1 MKISMNW
8 LHEWVNPSISFDE
21 LTHRLTMAGL
31 ELDGVEA
38 AAADFTGVVIGEIIA
53 VEQHPDAERL
63 KVCQVNIAPD
73 GTDAD
78 TLQIVTNVG
87 NVCPSMKV
95 PVATIGAVLAGES
108 VDKPFK
114 IKKTKLRGVLS
125 QGMFCGA
132 DTLGINDGSDGLL
145 ELPSDAPLGDNIRDY
160 CQLDDQ
166 IIELD
171 LTPNRADCLS
181 VEGVAREIGVLSK
194 TAVKTLK
201 IAAVPTSHNES
212 LNVTI
217 DDNQAC
223 PRYAGRIIKGI
234 NPQASTPLWM
244 KEKLR
249 RAGLRSLSA
258 TVDVT
263 NFVLLELGQPMHA
276 FDLDQ
281 LQGDIQVRFANNG
294 EKLTLLDGQKIS
306 LKDNSLVICDQEHPI
321 ALAGIMGGKDTAVDD
336 HTQNIFLESAF
347 FKPEVIAG
355 KARQYGLHTDSSHR
369 FERGVSPDLQ
379 VRALERATQLIVD
392 ICGGEVGT
400 ITEVD
405 HAEALRNRA
414 AIQLRQQR
422 VTKLLGIEIDADLI
436 TTMLQGLGCTLKITN
451 EGWQI
456 TPPAFRF
463 DMAIEADFIEEIAR
477 IYGYDNIPAVLRPF
491 TPRIAV
497 QKEGQLALSRLR
509 DSLIQRAYQEIV
521 TFSFVDAKVET
532 LLAPEQKQTKLAN
545 PLSADLEI
553 MRSTLWSGM
562 LKAVASNLNRQQS
575 RLRFFE
581 TGLSFIAKSNGLEQR
596 KKLAG
601 VITGNL
607 YAEQWASSNRPVDF
621 YDIKG
626 DVEVLLAQASAQTFR
641 FEAVKHAALHP
652 GQAARIVSDSGNNVG
667 YIGALHPKIQTQLGL
682 NQTVFV
688 FELDLGMMQQKNIPA
703 YQKVSKYPSIRRDL
717 ALLVDETV
725 SANDICAAI
734 DKVAKGESNTRIGLQ
749 LIDYTLFDLYTG
761 KGLEK
766 GKKSIA
772 LGLILQDFSRT
783 LEDAEITAYVD
794 LIVNSLFNETGAI
807 LR

>member
-8 LHEWVNPSISFDE
+8 LQEWVNPSISFDE

-38 AAADFTGVVIGEIIA
+38 AAADFSGVVIGEIIA

-63 KVCQVNIAPD
+63 KVCQVNIAQPEN
-73 GTDAD
+73 
-78 TLQIVTNVG
+78 LQIVTNVG
-87 NVCPSMKV
+87 NVVPTMKI
-95 PVATIGAVLAGES
+95 PVATIGAKLPGES
-108 VDKPFK
+108 ADKPFK

-132 DTLGINDGSDGLL
+132 DTLGVNDGSDGLL
-145 ELPSDAPLGDNIRDY
+145 ELPSDVPLGVNIRDY
-160 CQLDDQ
+160 MQLDDT

-181 VEGVAREIGVLSK
+181 VEGVAREVGVLSQSSVNSLDI
-194 TAVKTLK
+194 TTSTV
-201 IAAVPTSHNES
+201 SHNETKA
-212 LNVTI
+212 VTVLAA
-217 DDNQAC
+217 DAC
-223 PRYAGRIIKGI
+223 PRYAGLIIKGI
-234 NPQASTPLWM
+234 NAKAATPLWL

-258 TVDVT
+258 VVDVT

-276 FDLDQ
+276 FDLGK
-281 LQGDIQVRFANNG
+281 LQGDIQVRFAENN
-294 EKLTLLDGQKIS
+294 EALTLLDGQKIT
-306 LKDNSLVICDQEHPI
+306 LKDNSLVIADAEQAL
-321 ALAGIMGGKDTAVDD
+321 ALAGIMGGEGSAVDNE
-336 HTQNIFLESAF
+336 TQDIFLESAF

-355 KARQYGLHTDSSHR
+355 RARQYGLHTDSSHR

-379 VRALERATQLIVD
+379 VRAMQRATQLIIE
-392 ICGGEVGT
+392 ICGGEVGE

-405 HAEALRNRA
+405 HAESLRNRS

-422 VTKLLGIEIDADLI
+422 VKRMLGIDIDAAVISD
-436 TTMLQGLGCTLKITN
+436 MLQRLGCAIENN
-451 EGWQI
+451 EQGWLV

-463 DMAIEADFIEEIAR
+463 DMSIEADLIEEIAR
-477 IYGYDNIPAVLRPF
+477 IYGYDNISAVLRPF

-497 QKEGQLALSRLR
+497 QKEGAVALKNLR
-509 DSLIQRAYQEIV
+509 DSLISRAYQEIV
-521 TFSFVDAKVET
+521 TFSFVDAKVEN
-532 LLAPEQKQTKLAN
+532 LLAPEQTQTKLAN
-545 PLSADLEI
+545 PLSADLEV

-581 TGLSFIAKSNGLEQR
+581 TGLSFIAKPEGLEQR

-607 YAEQWASSNRPVDF
+607 YAEQWANSNRVVDF

-626 DVEVLLAQASAQTFR
+626 DVEVLLAQASQQSFR
-641 FEAVKHAALHP
+641 FEAVQHAALHP
-652 GQAARIVSDSGNNVG
+652 GQSACIIGEQGIMG
-667 YIGALHPKIQTQLGL
+667 YLGALHPKVQKQLGL

-688 FELDLGMMQQKNIPA
+688 FEIDLGMMQNKKIPA
-703 YQKVSKYPSIRRDL
+703 YQQVSKYPSIRRDL
-717 ALLVDETV
+717 ALLLDENITTNAL
-725 SANDICAAI
+725 SDAI
-734 DKVAKGESNTRIGLQ
+734 DKVVQQESMTQ
-749 LIDYTLFDLYTG
+749 LLEYTLFDVYTG
-761 KGLEK
+761 DGLEK

-772 LGLILQDFSRT
+772 LGLILQDSSRT
-783 LEDAEITAYVD
+783 LEDAEINTYVD
-794 LIVNSLFNETGAI
+794 LIIKSLFNETGAI